1 MEFSLIEGKDL
12 RFKSYSIR
20 FIMPKVRCYQ
30 NILIIF
36 CFFVYFFPFKAY
48 GFDPRLLVFLF
59 FFIYMIKD
67 GLLLNRKVKCRYIK
81 TLFYP
86 VLMSLFTVLSSVVNT
101 ITENT
106 FIIFPFQVIY
116 LLLLS
121 YCIYYI
127 TKRFCKVIS
136 FYVITRYFLMTLVVQ
151 SVIAIVMFVNQPI
164 CLFLFDLQGIDLTS
178 RVIKMY
184 FGVRL
189 IGLGCF
195 YFGAGAI
202 YGLGLIAIM
211 PFMLKAK
218 NKQQLIKLILLYVYI
233 FIVGIFFA
241 RTAMIGCVFS
251 IVYLIF
257 CILIPKMCNKV
268 FLVFRQFIIYLTVFG
283 IALVFIYTSS
293 PKLQED
299 YGDII
304 DFGFEAFINLVENG
318 ELSTASSDGLTEYHL
333 SIWPQNQKTYYIG
346 DMRWTKGDSYY
357 GDSDVGYVR
366 LLFYFGVPGV
376 ILFLLYQY
384 SIVRISGLIFKE
396 RILSF
401 FFFTVFFYALI
412 LLIKGYIDVA
422 SLIFIYLHYKSLD
435 SKYENRIL
443 C

>member
-1 MEFSLIEGKDL
+1 
-12 RFKSYSIR
+12 
-20 FIMPKVRCYQ
+20 MPKVRWYQ

-384 SIVRISGLIFKE
+384 SIVRISSLIFKE

>member
-1 MEFSLIEGKDL
+1 
-12 RFKSYSIR
+12 
-20 FIMPKVRCYQ
+20 MPKVRWYQ

-59 FFIYMIKD
+59 FFIYMIED

>member
-1 MEFSLIEGKDL
+1 
-12 RFKSYSIR
+12 
-20 FIMPKVRCYQ
+20 MPKVRWYQ

-384 SIVRISGLIFKE
+384 SIVRICGLIFKD

>member
-1 MEFSLIEGKDL
+1 
-12 RFKSYSIR
+12 
-20 FIMPKVRCYQ
+20 MPKVRWYQ

-293 PKLQED
+293 PQLQED

>member
-1 MEFSLIEGKDL
+1 
-12 RFKSYSIR
+12 
-20 FIMPKVRCYQ
+20 MPKVRWYQ

-299 YGDII
+299 YDDII

>member
-1 MEFSLIEGKDL
+1 
-12 RFKSYSIR
+12 
-20 FIMPKVRCYQ
+20 MPKVRWYQ

-366 LLFYFGVPGV
+366 LLFYFVVPVV
-376 ILFLLYQY
+376 IK
-384 SIVRISGLIFKE
+384 I
-396 RILSF
+396 
-401 FFFTVFFYALI
+401 
-412 LLIKGYIDVA
+412 
-422 SLIFIYLHYKSLD
+422 H
-435 SKYENRIL
+435 
-443 C
+443 

>member
-1 MEFSLIEGKDL
+1 
-12 RFKSYSIR
+12 
-20 FIMPKVRCYQ
+20 MPKVKWYQ

-136 FYVITRYFLMTLVVQ
+136 FYIITRYFLMTLVVQ

>member
-1 MEFSLIEGKDL
+1 
-12 RFKSYSIR
+12 
-20 FIMPKVRCYQ
+20 MPKVRWYQ

-202 YGLGLIAIM
+202 YGLGLLAIM

>member
-1 MEFSLIEGKDL
+1 
-12 RFKSYSIR
+12 
-20 FIMPKVRCYQ
+20 MPKVRCYQ

-422 SLIFIYLHYKSLD
+422 SLIFIYNVNK
-435 SKYENRIL
+435 
-443 C
+443 

>member
-1 MEFSLIEGKDL
+1 
-12 RFKSYSIR
+12 
-20 FIMPKVRCYQ
+20 MPKVRWYQ

-401 FFFTVFFYALI
+401 FFFTVFFML
-412 LLIKGYIDVA
+412 
-422 SLIFIYLHYKSLD
+422 
-435 SKYENRIL
+435 
-443 C
+443 

>member
-1 MEFSLIEGKDL
+1 
-12 RFKSYSIR
+12 
-20 FIMPKVRCYQ
+20 MPKVRWYQ

-357 GDSDVGYVR
+357 SDSDVGYVR

>member
-1 MEFSLIEGKDL
+1 
-12 RFKSYSIR
+12 
-20 FIMPKVRCYQ
+20 MPKVRWYQ

-67 GLLLNRKVKCRYIK
+67 GLLLNREVKCRYIK

>member
-1 MEFSLIEGKDL
+1 
-12 RFKSYSIR
+12 
-20 FIMPKVRCYQ
+20 MPKVRWYQ

-164 CLFLFDLQGIDLTS
+164 CLFLFDLQGIDLTN

-299 YGDII
+299 YDDII

>member
-1 MEFSLIEGKDL
+1 
-12 RFKSYSIR
+12 
-20 FIMPKVRCYQ
+20 MPKVRWYQ

-48 GFDPRLLVFLF
+48 GFDPRLLAFLF

>member
-1 MEFSLIEGKDL
+1 
-12 RFKSYSIR
+12 
-20 FIMPKVRCYQ
+20 MPKVRWYQ

-401 FFFTVFFYALI
+401 FFFTVFYALI

>member
-1 MEFSLIEGKDL
+1 
-12 RFKSYSIR
+12 
-20 FIMPKVRCYQ
+20 MPKVRWYQ

-121 YCIYYI
+121 YCIDYI

-366 LLFYFGVPGV
+366 LLFYFGV

>member
-1 MEFSLIEGKDL
+1 
-12 RFKSYSIR
+12 
-20 FIMPKVRCYQ
+20 MPKVRWYQ

>member
-1 MEFSLIEGKDL
+1 
-12 RFKSYSIR
+12 
-20 FIMPKVRCYQ
+20 MPKVRCYQ

-412 LLIKGYIDVA
+412 LLIKGYIDDA

>member
-1 MEFSLIEGKDL
+1 
-12 RFKSYSIR
+12 
-20 FIMPKVRCYQ
+20 MPKVRWYQ

-136 FYVITRYFLMTLVVQ
+136 FYIITRYFLMTLVVQ

>member
-1 MEFSLIEGKDL
+1 
-12 RFKSYSIR
+12 
-20 FIMPKVRCYQ
+20 MPKVRWYQ

-164 CLFLFDLQGIDLTS
+164 CLFLFDLQDIDLTS

>member
-1 MEFSLIEGKDL
+1 
-12 RFKSYSIR
+12 
-20 FIMPKVRCYQ
+20 MPKVRWYQ

-233 FIVGIFFA
+233 FIVGFFFA

>member
-1 MEFSLIEGKDL
+1 
-12 RFKSYSIR
+12 
-20 FIMPKVRCYQ
+20 MPKVSWYQ

-357 GDSDVGYVR
+357 SDSDVGYVR

>member
-1 MEFSLIEGKDL
+1 
-12 RFKSYSIR
+12 
-20 FIMPKVRCYQ
+20 MPKVRWYQ

-67 GLLLNRKVKCRYIK
+67 GLLLNNIVKCRYIK

>member
-1 MEFSLIEGKDL
+1 
-12 RFKSYSIR
+12 
-20 FIMPKVRCYQ
+20 MPKVRWYQ

-86 VLMSLFTVLSSVVNT
+86 VLMSLFTVLSRVVNT

>member
-1 MEFSLIEGKDL
+1 
-12 RFKSYSIR
+12 
-20 FIMPKVRCYQ
+20 MPKVRWYQ

-304 DFGFEAFINLVENG
+304 DFVFEAFINLVENG

-396 RILSF
+396 RILSSFLRCF
-401 FFFTVFFYALI
+401 FML
-412 LLIKGYIDVA
+412 
-422 SLIFIYLHYKSLD
+422 
-435 SKYENRIL
+435 
-443 C
+443 

>member
-1 MEFSLIEGKDL
+1 
-12 RFKSYSIR
+12 
-20 FIMPKVRCYQ
+20 MPKVRWYQ

-304 DFGFEAFINLVENG
+304 DFGFEAFINLVENR

>member
-1 MEFSLIEGKDL
+1 
-12 RFKSYSIR
+12 
-20 FIMPKVRCYQ
+20 MPKVRWYQ

-412 LLIKGYIDVA
+412 LLIKGYVDVA

>member
-1 MEFSLIEGKDL
+1 
-12 RFKSYSIR
+12 
-20 FIMPKVRCYQ
+20 MPKVRWYQ

-86 VLMSLFTVLSSVVNT
+86 VLMSLVTVLSSVVNT

>member
-1 MEFSLIEGKDL
+1 
-12 RFKSYSIR
+12 
-20 FIMPKVRCYQ
+20 MPKVRCYQ

-241 RTAMIGCVFS
+241 RTAIIGCVFS

>member
-1 MEFSLIEGKDL
+1 
-12 RFKSYSIR
+12 
-20 FIMPKVRCYQ
+20 MPKVRWYQ

-48 GFDPRLLVFLF
+48 GFDPRLLVFLI

>member
-1 MEFSLIEGKDL
+1 
-12 RFKSYSIR
+12 
-20 FIMPKVRCYQ
+20 MPKVRWYQ

-106 FIIFPFQVIY
+106 FIIFPFRVIY

-357 GDSDVGYVR
+357 SDSDVGYVR

-396 RILSF
+396 RILLF

>member
-1 MEFSLIEGKDL
+1 
-12 RFKSYSIR
+12 
-20 FIMPKVRCYQ
+20 MPKVRWYQ

-299 YGDII
+299 YGDIM

-401 FFFTVFFYALI
+401 FYFTEFIYAMILI
-412 LLIKGYIDVA
+412 IKAYNEDA

>member
-1 MEFSLIEGKDL
+1 
-12 RFKSYSIR
+12 
-20 FIMPKVRCYQ
+20 MPKVRWYQ

-164 CLFLFDLQGIDLTS
+164 CLFLFDLQVIDLTS

>member
-1 MEFSLIEGKDL
+1 
-12 RFKSYSIR
+12 
-20 FIMPKVRCYQ
+20 MPKVRWYQ

-304 DFGFEAFINLVENG
+304 DFGFGAFINLVENG

>member
-1 MEFSLIEGKDL
+1 
-12 RFKSYSIR
+12 
-20 FIMPKVRCYQ
+20 MPKVRWYQ

-366 LLFYFGVPGV
+366 LLFYFGIPGV

>member
-1 MEFSLIEGKDL
+1 
-12 RFKSYSIR
+12 
-20 FIMPKVRCYQ
+20 MPKVRWYQ

-318 ELSTASSDGLTEYHL
+318 ELSTASSDGLTEYYL

>member
-1 MEFSLIEGKDL
+1 
-12 RFKSYSIR
+12 
-20 FIMPKVRCYQ
+20 MPKVRWYQ

-121 YCIYYI
+121 YCTYYI

-396 RILSF
+396 RILLF

>member
-1 MEFSLIEGKDL
+1 
-12 RFKSYSIR
+12 
-20 FIMPKVRCYQ
+20 MPKVRWYQ

-67 GLLLNRKVKCRYIK
+67 GLLLNRKVKWRYIK

-396 RILSF
+396 QILSF

>member
-1 MEFSLIEGKDL
+1 
-12 RFKSYSIR
+12 
-20 FIMPKVRCYQ
+20 MPKVRWYQ

-48 GFDPRLLVFLF
+48 GFDQRLLVFLF